1 MWTVIIHRDGARPDT
16 EIVELECDRAY
27 ITFCNLVLLKSR
39 LGYSGWNFLYYK
51 ERCGNHTANLIL
63 VDYENQTTA
72 MLAANERERKLI
84 IVMTTVQQTKLEVS
98 ITPMK
103 RPRDRTTEK
112 TIDVPTA
119 EEPIDGYKEWFVNL
133 QQDQPN
139 TGKLSS
145 STHHN

>member
-1 MWTVIIHRDGARPDT
+1 
-16 EIVELECDRAY
+16 
-27 ITFCNLVLLKSR
+27 
-39 LGYSGWNFLYYK
+39 
-51 ERCGNHTANLIL
+51 L